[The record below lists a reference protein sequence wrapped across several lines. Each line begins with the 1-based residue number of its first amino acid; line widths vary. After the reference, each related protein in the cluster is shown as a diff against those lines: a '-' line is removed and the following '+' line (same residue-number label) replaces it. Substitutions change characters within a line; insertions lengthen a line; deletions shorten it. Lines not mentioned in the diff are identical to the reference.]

1 MKVLILNNKE
11 GWRAWWSKAT
21 PFLFVL
27 PVIIL
32 LVTFVYGPAIEN
44 IRYSLFS
51 WSSLNPDWKFVGLN
65 NYTHLFSDPIFWKA
79 IINNTIYAVVS
90 VAFQVFFSLVLA
102 AVLCTSVFSR
112 WGRSF
117 FRMSFFL
124 PSILPITVIGLVWQL
139 IYQPTIGLIDQ
150 ALFATGLESLSH
162 VWLGEEKTALLS
174 VIFVSQWQWT
184 GYTMALFIVAIQA
197 IPRDLYEAMQIDGAN
212 KLQQF
217 WYLTVS
223 GVRETT
229 IVITSIT
236 IFGAFKV
243 FDIVWVMTVG
253 GPNHSSEVLG
263 TYMYKAAF
271 RNDIVGYGAAIATV
285 IFFITL
291 IIGLIQVRYQKEQ

>member
-1 MKVLILNNKE
+1 MKGYILSNLE
-11 GWRAWWSKAT
+11 GLKTRWLKTT
-21 PFLFVL
+21 PYLFVL
-27 PVIIL
+27 PVLIL
-32 LVTFVYGPAIEN
+32 LVAFVYGPAIEN

-51 WSSLNPDWKFVGLN
+51 WSSLNPDWKFVGLD
-65 NYTHLFSDPIFWKA
+65 NYIHLWSDPVFWKA
-79 IINNTIYAVVS
+79 IVNNTIYAVVS
-90 VAFQVFFSLVLA
+90 VAIQVFVSLALA
-102 AVLCTSVFSR
+102 AILCTSVFSR

-117 FRMSFFL
+117 FRMTFFL
-124 PSILPITVIGLVWQL
+124 PSILPITIIGLVWQL

-150 ALFATGLESLSH
+150 VLFATGLESLSH
-162 VWLGEEKTALLS
+162 IWLGDEKTALLS
-174 VIFVSQWQWT
+174 IVLVSQWQWT

-197 IPRDLYEAMQIDGAN
+197 IPNDLYEAMEIDGAN

-229 IVITSIT
+229 LVIASIT

-263 TYMYKAAF
+263 TYMYKSAF
-271 RNDIVGYGAAIATV
+271 RNDIVGYGSAIATV

-291 IIGLIQVRYQKEQ
+291 IIGFIQIRYQRER